1 MKRSTHFLLFAL
13 TILFSSADLQAQTK
27 VILNGQVIDEKQ
39 KPVEFAAVSLLKADS
54 AVLKST
60 ITDSLGRYS
69 FEVSES
75 GNFSISISAVGY
87 KKGSGKAT
95 ISGDQ
100 ANFDVPAIILAPD
113 SKRLNEVT
121 ITSKK
126 PFIERR
132 ADKLI
137 VNVEGSAVAVGN
149 TALEVLKKAPGVS
162 LDKDDNISMNGKSS
176 VLVMLDGK
184 PTYMSNADLAN
195 MLRSM
200 QSTQIETI
208 ELITN
213 PSAKYDAAGNGGIIN
228 IKTKRNKNLGF
239 NGNISL
245 GSGYGR
251 TSKYN
256 GSGNLNFRQGKL
268 NLFGSYNYSNN
279 GNKNIFELQRKVV
292 DGSVITNFDQNNS
305 WDARRENN
313 GFKAGVDFFATKK
326 TTFGILINGYNN
338 SVDENSASGTA
349 IFNLPASIDSAI
361 DVTGR
366 NKQHFKNTAFN
377 FNFKTN
383 LDTNGRE
390 LSFDA
395 DYSKYNGRMNE
406 FRDSYYSNF
415 SDNPPVEYIN
425 NLAPAK
431 IEVRSAKLDYT
442 HPLSKTLKLETG
454 WKSSWVTTD
463 NNLQFSTLVGST
475 WTSDK
480 NRSNHFIYKENINA
494 AYINLNKTFKSTTLQ
509 MGLRGE
515 HTNSNG
521 NSVTLASVIERDYI
535 KLFPSVSLSQ
545 KLGKDHQL
553 GMSYSRRIDRPS
565 YDNLNPFIFL
575 LDKYTYQ
582 QGNPSLNP
590 QYTKSLQLSYTF
602 KGATTAT
609 LGYSKTTDVMTQ
621 ITEQNDET
629 KITYAQERNL
639 DNQIIYS
646 FNIYSPLKIK
656 KWWNVNTNA
665 QVFNMGFTAD
675 LLGSRLKADQTVF
688 QANIDNQFTITK
700 TLGAELSSWY
710 MSPLRYGIF
719 QIENS
724 PSVNLGFKKSFNS
737 SKLNM
742 KLNVNDIFN
751 SQRNRGS
758 TNYANMDLN
767 FMNKWESRVVNL
779 SLSYRFGRSEV
790 KPERRRSTGLES
802 ESNRMKN

>member
-13 TILFSSADLQAQTK
+13 TIFFSSADLQAQTK
-27 VILNGQVIDEKQ
+27 VILSGQVIDEKQ

-54 AVLKST
+54 VVLKST

-239 NGNISL
+239 NGNVSL

-349 IFNLPASIDSAI
+349 IFHLPTSIDSAI

-366 NKQHFKNTAFN
+366 NKQHFKNTAF
-377 FNFKTN
+377 KG
-383 LDTNGRE
+383 L
-390 LSFDA
+390 
-395 DYSKYNGRMNE
+395 NE
-406 FRDSYYSNF
+406 N
-415 SDNPPVEYIN
+415 
-425 NLAPAK
+425 
-431 IEVRSAKLDYT
+431 
-442 HPLSKTLKLETG
+442 
-454 WKSSWVTTD
+454 
-463 NNLQFSTLVGST
+463 
-475 WTSDK
+475 
-480 NRSNHFIYKENINA
+480 
-494 AYINLNKTFKSTTLQ
+494 
-509 MGLRGE
+509 
-515 HTNSNG
+515 
-521 NSVTLASVIERDYI
+521 
-535 KLFPSVSLSQ
+535 
-545 KLGKDHQL
+545 
-553 GMSYSRRIDRPS
+553 
-565 YDNLNPFIFL
+565 
-575 LDKYTYQ
+575 
-582 QGNPSLNP
+582 
-590 QYTKSLQLSYTF
+590 
-602 KGATTAT
+602 
-609 LGYSKTTDVMTQ
+609 
-621 ITEQNDET
+621 
-629 KITYAQERNL
+629 
-639 DNQIIYS
+639 
-646 FNIYSPLKIK
+646 
-656 KWWNVNTNA
+656 
-665 QVFNMGFTAD
+665 
-675 LLGSRLKADQTVF
+675 
-688 QANIDNQFTITK
+688 
-700 TLGAELSSWY
+700 
-710 MSPLRYGIF
+710 
-719 QIENS
+719 
-724 PSVNLGFKKSFNS
+724 
-737 SKLNM
+737 
-742 KLNVNDIFN
+742 
-751 SQRNRGS
+751 
-758 TNYANMDLN
+758 
-767 FMNKWESRVVNL
+767 
-779 SLSYRFGRSEV
+779 
-790 KPERRRSTGLES
+790 
-802 ESNRMKN
+802 